1 MITRV
6 LLVEPDGDLRER
18 LRLAAG
24 KFAHIDSHAD
34 FKVARLRLLSNPYDW
49 VVTNIRLAAYNGLQL
64 VHLAAAAELTSR
76 VLVYADERDAALAR
90 EAQLAGAFYEVRRT
104 VHRALPAYL
113 RGAVPS
119 RDRRNAEQPDR
130 RGHLRSGRRCSDLSS
145 PLDLAVAELPAH
157 RWVQ

>member
-24 KFAHIDSHAD
+24 KFAHIDSHRD
-34 FKVARLRLLSNPYDW
+34 FKLARACMLSNPHDW

-64 VHLAAAAELTSR
+64 IHLAAAAELSAR
-76 VLVYADERDAALAR
+76 MLVYADERDAPLAR

-113 RGAVPS
+113 RGRVPPQ
-119 RDRRNAEQPDR
+119 DRRNAEQPDR
-130 RGHLRSGRRCSDLSS
+130 RRLMRSGRRCSDSTSPVGLGVVELSC
-145 PLDLAVAELPAH
+145 H
-157 RWVQ
+157 RWLQ